1 MEYEYRPTD
10 RTSALKLKVGLFWS
24 LARFISLL
32 PKARSFWKVS
42 LLAILTVNDNKS
54 IKIRTVT

>member
-32 PKARSFWKVS
+32 PKARSFGKS
-42 LLAILTVNDNKS
+42 LLAILTVNDK
-54 IKIRTVT
+54 